1 MFLEV
6 AGVWLLVPEFGVF
19 GECLLKLGPLRDSLD
34 LECEIKENI
43 Y

>member
-6 AGVWLLVPEFGVF
+6 ADVCLLVPEFGVL
-19 GECLLKLGPLRDSLD
+19 GECLLKLGLLRDSLD
-34 LECEIKENI
+34 LECEIKKNI